1 MFCKSCGTRV
11 NTKSSCCPHCGRSID
26 AMSGGTGFWDLVSRQ
41 DKVNTPTETP
51 LPAAPQVPPKLNEP
65 KPVEKNVENTS
76 GNKKMTQLPILILLL
91 TVVGLQICLLLQIRS
106 TSTEIDLLKQQIGII
121 QSNLMQEQSSN
132 TSNSVDESN
141 SNPVVE
147 DEQVQ
152 PSPEQNEYPPVDTDI
167 PNNIQTNTANE
178 NIMGS
183 IRAKDLKGSVTFTDS
198 ETLYVEALLPE
209 GIMDYCENDPT
220 LIKWW
225 VNEGNG
231 EDDVLHWQDL
241 QRTGISFEYPV
252 AYAGGNPEKY
262 VYYTI
267 EGASYCSE
275 PIYLLSSVVTLYER
289 NGIVIPSGLNE
300 ITAKLAPEE
309 NVDCCWQWC
318 NTNVPTGT
326 PVEWT
331 DFPSDRLQANY
342 GLNLAEIDPDTYRF
356 RFVVENDDDVIIAI
370 AEYKQY

>member
-1 MFCKSCGTRV
+1 MFCKSCGTRID
-11 NTKSSCCPHCGRSID
+11 TKSSRCPHCGRSID
-26 AMSGGTGFWDLVSRQ
+26 AMSGGTGFWDLVNRQ

-65 KPVEKNVENTS
+65 KPVEKNVEKTS
-76 GNKKMTQLPILILLL
+76 GNIKMTQLLILILLL

-106 TSTEIDLLKQQIGII
+106 TSTEIDLLKQQIGIN
-121 QSNLMQEQSSN
+121 QSNLMQELSSN

-152 PSPEQNEYPPVDTDI
+152 PSPEQNEYPPVNTDI
-167 PNNIQTNTANE
+167 PNNTQTNTANE

-183 IRAKDLKGSVTFTDS
+183 IKAKDLKGSVTFTDS
-198 ETLYVEALLPE
+198 ETLCVEALLPE
-209 GIMDYCENDPT
+209 EIMDYCENDPT

-231 EDDVLHWQDL
+231 EDEAWYWDNIP
-241 QRTGISFEYPV
+241 RTGVSQEYPV
-252 AYAGGNPEKY
+252 AYAEGNPEKY

-275 PIYLLSSVVTLYER
+275 PIYLLSSIVTLYER
-289 NGIVIPSGLNE
+289 NGIVIPSRLNE

-309 NVDCCWQWC
+309 NIDCYWEWC
-318 NTNVPTGT
+318 NTNIPAGT
-326 PVEWT
+326 STEWT
-331 DFPSDRLQANY
+331 RIDNDSLQSNY
-342 GLNLAEIDPDTYRF
+342 GLKLAEIDTDTYRF
-356 RFVVENDDDVIIAI
+356 RFVIENDNRIRIAI
-370 AEYKQY
+370 SELKE